1 MIYKILV
8 ILTIIEVLNGRV
20 IRPLVATDTVYIY
33 RNVFS
38 IKEHMFANY
47 EKKPPSLI
55 PIYTKSLGY
64 SRRMNDFISGAGL
77 AIS

>member
-47 EKKPPSLI
+47 EKTTITDSYIYKKPWVFP
-55 PIYTKSLGY
+55 K
-64 SRRMNDFISGAGL
+64 NE
-77 AIS
+77 

>member
-47 EKKPPSLI
+47 EK
-55 PIYTKSLGY
+55 
-64 SRRMNDFISGAGL
+64 NHHH
-77 AIS
+77 